1 MAKVSGKQI
10 LDGIK
15 RAEQSKPSKK
25 NYTFRLSEKLMGE
38 FQDFCDKKEVAQ
50 GKVVEEL
57 IANFIKSV
65 E

>member
-15 RAEQSKPSKK
+15 RAEQTKPSKK

-38 FQDFCDKKEVAQ
+38 FQEFCDKKDVAQ

-57 IANFIKSV
+57 IAELLKSV